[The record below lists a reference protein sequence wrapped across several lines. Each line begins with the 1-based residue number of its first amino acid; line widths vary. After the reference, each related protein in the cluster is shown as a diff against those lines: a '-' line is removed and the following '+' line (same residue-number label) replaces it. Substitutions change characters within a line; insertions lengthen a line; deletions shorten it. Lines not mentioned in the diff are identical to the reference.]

1 MAEEGF
7 DNTKNTSDP
16 DEDYGLPKIE
26 IKPIQK
32 AELKQTKKPVIAGVG
47 TEPGSAKPVVPPN
60 REETKQKAVDAV
72 AQETGKN
79 YSLLVMIL
87 VLAGILVGGWFYY
100 DRSSN
105 GEQQAE
111 TKEPDLAEQV
121 AEPLPPVQEIIEVP
135 AEEVETYTLTEIK
148 SRGDNI
154 RYFLV
159 VASFIDED
167 LAKDHAE
174 KLHSNKM
181 NTFLVYPYGEIA
193 YYRLAIGQ
201 FESFALAA
209 QEIDKVKANFK
220 ENLWVLK
227 Y

>member
-7 DNTKNTSDP
+7 DNTKETSDP

-26 IKPIQK
+26 IKPIQQ
-32 AELKQTKKPVIAGVG
+32 AEPKQEKKPEVVAVGSVVESARPAGSQGKEIRKSPVG
-47 TEPGSAKPVVPPN
+47 DALA
-60 REETKQKAVDAV
+60 EE
-72 AQETGKN
+72 EGKN
-79 YSLLVMIL
+79 YSWLVMIL
-87 VLAGILVGGWFYY
+87 VLAGILVAGWFYY
-100 DRSSN
+100 SHSSN
-105 GEQQAE
+105 GEQPAE
-111 TKEPDLAEQV
+111 KKEAIVE
-121 AEPLPPVQEIIEVP
+121 EPIPEPVPPVQEIIETP
-135 AEEVETYTLTEIK
+135 EEEVEIFTLTEIK
-148 SRGDNI
+148 SRGDRT

-159 VASFIDED
+159 VASFVDED

-174 KLHSNKM
+174 KLHANKM
-181 NTFLVYPYGEIA
+181 NTFLIYPYGEIA

-209 QEIDKVKANFK
+209 QEIEKVKDNFK